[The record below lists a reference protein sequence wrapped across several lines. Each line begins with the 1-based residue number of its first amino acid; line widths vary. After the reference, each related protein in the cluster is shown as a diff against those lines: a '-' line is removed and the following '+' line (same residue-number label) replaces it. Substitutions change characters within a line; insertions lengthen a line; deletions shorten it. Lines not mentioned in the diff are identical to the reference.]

1 MNFTTPEFKTPLKW
15 TVFVILSIVSF
26 IYLRSYYTWP
36 VLFPVATPEEAGVSI
51 GYDPAIQMMTVAM
64 DGKSEVVALTNA
76 ESSAFYQQAAKR
88 VGVVGLEKLRHRQT
102 AVRWPRMIVRWLTF
116 ELILGFIITRI

>member
-1 MNFTTPEFKTPLKW
+1 MTFNTTKLKAPLKW
-15 TVFVILSIVSF
+15 TVFVVLSIASF

-51 GYDPAIQMMTVAM
+51 GYDPATQMMTVTM

-88 VGVVGLEKLRHRQT
+88 VGAIGLETLRHRQT

-116 ELILGFIITRI
+116 ELILGFMVTRI